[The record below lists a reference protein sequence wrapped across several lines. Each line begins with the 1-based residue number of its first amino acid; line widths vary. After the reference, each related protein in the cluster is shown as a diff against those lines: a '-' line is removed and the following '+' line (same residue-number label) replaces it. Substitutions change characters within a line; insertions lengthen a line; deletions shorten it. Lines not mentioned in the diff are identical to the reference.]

1 MQDNS
6 LEAQADLLAEAAL
19 HELGEDP
26 LDAADEYETQCD
38 YAGCYPWL
46 AEVIHAHPYV
56 SSHPAELYCE
66 DAIEDDSAYIC

>member
-26 LDAADEYETQCD
+26 FDEADEYETQCD

-46 AEVIHAHPYV
+46 ADVIQAHPYET
-56 SSHPAELYCE
+56 SHLAELYCG
-66 DAIEDDSAYIC
+66 DAIEDDPAFIC